1 MLNHAIGIGCMS
13 ALLFRR
19 SGSYCS
25 LFLLL
30 HSSRY
35 RSHLLRGGNA
45 ERQKHSFQEDEE
57 GENVST
63 LGIVKD
69 GIAKP
74 LNKEQGRA
82 SNISGNSGGSAFWE
96 SMAAVYHDEGYLT
109 FYSPV
114 VVPFDPFRQGGALFR
129 GHGSNA
135 STNCSAVDLTG
146 SSKVPTLTLRGIA
159 VGGAHTFV
167 YGSLKR
173 PRTKSKD
180 DRCEDG
186 QGEDDEDEEEDGRM
200 LEFPATANSGR
211 RGGWRSWCEC
221 PNLGCQ
227 SVLPDELAEW
237 HRVLCEKP
245 PPPPSMQDDSSG
257 DGLSNDF
264 TVASD
269 TVGEDVRRLPPL
281 KHGGHGGGKSVLEKV
296 SAARRK
302 FESESLAA
310 AATSSETQASP
321 SPVRTKVVKKRVG
334 GGYVYVTV
342 PDLQPDQGAP
352 LEMPAPRA
360 LGFEGSSGT

>member
-1 MLNHAIGIGCMS
+1 ML
-13 ALLFRR
+13 FE
-19 SGSYCS
+19 
-25 LFLLL
+25 F
-30 HSSRY
+30 SRY

-57 GENVST
+57 GGEKGST

-69 GIAKP
+69 GVAKP
-74 LNKEQGRA
+74 MNKELGRV
-82 SNISGNSGGSAFWE
+82 SNISGSSGGSAFWE

-129 GHGSNA
+129 GHDSNA
-135 STNCSAVDLTG
+135 STNSSAVDLTG
-146 SSKVPTLTLRGIA
+146 SKKVPTLTLRGIA

-173 PRTKSKD
+173 PRMKSKLGRSGND
-180 DRCEDG
+180 S
-186 QGEDDEDEEEDGRM
+186 GEEVDDDEGESPM
-200 LEFPATANSGR
+200 PEFPATASSGR
-211 RGGWRSWCEC
+211 HGGWRNWCEC

-245 PPPPSMQDDSSG
+245 PPPPSIQG
-257 DGLSNDF
+257 DISVDGSSNDLA
-264 TVASD
+264 VASD
-269 TVGEDVRRLPPL
+269 TIGEDLRRLPPL

-302 FESESLAA
+302 FESERLATAA
-310 AATSSETQASP
+310 ASSSEAQASP

-342 PDLQPDQGAP
+342 PDLQPDPGSP

-360 LGFEGSSGT
+360 LGFEGSCGT